1 MLWREAEVMSKSEE
15 ALERQAAFDL
25 YFKACSLQPDPRRLT
40 VTTQFALEFERAE
53 ELIDLLEK
61 AARVEPLNLDLKW
74 SLAQCYEAQKDITNA
89 RRYVEEMLSYDP
101 AEPRA
106 LRFYKRYR

>member
-1 MLWREAEVMSKSEE
+1 MSKSEE

-40 VTTQFALEFERAE
+40 ITTQFALELERAD
-53 ELIDLLEK
+53 ELITPLEK
-61 AARVEPLNLDLKW
+61 AARIEPLNLDLKW